1 MAVELEIKLTLTEAS
16 LAQATKWLANRAN
29 VVPAGTKK
37 LRNCYYDTPLGS
49 LNERRI
55 ALRLRQQ
62 DDQFIQTLKTKG
74 EFSGGA
80 HRRNEWEWTLP
91 SAALDIS
98 LLADTPLAGDE
109 ALEHLQPVFETNFE
123 RQIFM
128 LHRDGAEIEVAV
140 DHGSIMAGD
149 KIRPLYEVEFELKS
163 GEPEVLL
170 RSALELAEQVPVFLN
185 LVSKAEQGYL
195 LAGQYLPEVAVAKN
209 DGSPVSVTGFLEG
222 LSVAWMRGIVYP
234 VSRVDLSE
242 VSSRAAK
249 AGLSDQLNEVLSDL
263 DAGTHVPEL
272 AAKGSLGSLQIRLA
286 TA

>member
-1 MAVELEIKLTLTEAS
+1 
-16 LAQATKWLANRAN
+16 
-29 VVPAGTKK
+29 
-37 LRNCYYDTPLGS
+37 
-49 LNERRI
+49 
-55 ALRLRQQ
+55 
-62 DDQFIQTLKTKG
+62 
-74 EFSGGA
+74 
-80 HRRNEWEWTLP
+80 
-91 SAALDIS
+91 
-98 LLADTPLAGDE
+98 
-109 ALEHLQPVFETNFE
+109 
-123 RQIFM
+123 M

-140 DHGSIMAGD
+140 DHGSILAGD

-242 VSSRAAK
+242 VSSRAAE

-272 AAKGSLGSLQIRLA
+272 AARGSLGSLQIRLA